1 MRVRLVTLVAAVA
14 AAAVAIVT
22 VATAQSRAD
31 GLPSYTSGYAKWPRL
46 NAKPIRGGSPAHAGT
61 KNVYAS
67 KRMQGS
73 KFPDGTVV
81 VKTIVP
87 PGARYV
93 AQVAVMRK
101 TKGRW
106 QFVEYRRPRP
116 TARYAVLARGQVCV
130 SCHVRARRS
139 DYVFT
144 AK

>member
-1 MRVRLVTLVAAVA
+1 MRALPATLVVGMAATAVTVA
-14 AAAVAIVT
+14 

-31 GLPSYTSGYAKWPRL
+31 GLPAYTSGYAKWPRL

-67 KRMQGS
+67 KRRKGS
-73 KFPDGTVV
+73 KFPHGTVV

-93 AQVAVMRK
+93 GQVAVMRK
-101 TKGRW
+101 TRGRW
-106 QFVEYRRPRP
+106 QFVEYHRASGS
-116 TARYAVLARGQVCV
+116 ARYTVLARGQLCV
-130 SCHVRARRS
+130 SCHVQAKRS

-144 AK
+144 KR